1 MNTFLKQAKVIGE
14 VPNFQV
20 DVLVILLNFNQS
32 SYLNQAVNSVLMQ
45 DFKGSMRLLIHDDAS
60 VDNSQVLIQEFC
72 ARFPDTVTG
81 ILQSENVFSR
91 KYNIVKEISRVFNS
105 KYIARLDADDFWNSK
120 NKMQVQFETLESNPL
135 ISVTCHPCY
144 FLNEIDGSFKLF
156 ELRKSGIINARKLA
170 FANFIQS
177 PTVMFRSSS
186 IEVLPENFTDFYIQD
201 WPLWAAASK
210 KGKIQYLPNVYST
223 YRIHGSNGFAGKKN
237 IDFADTRLEITKM
250 MRNFL
255 LPPNRKYWS
264 IMVNLRV
271 IFGFF
276 DRNISNKFLTVLNTF
291 SNKIIGLRI
300 TRIDDIN

>member
-1 MNTFLKQAKVIGE
+1 MNSFLKQAQVIGD
-14 VPNFQV
+14 VPNFKL

-32 SYLNQAVNSVLMQ
+32 SYLYQAVDSVLMQ
-45 DFKGSMRLLIHDDAS
+45 DFEGTMRVLIHDDAS
-60 VDNSQVLIQEFC
+60 KDNSQVLIQELC
-72 ARFPDTVTG
+72 ARFPDTVIG

-91 KYNIVKEISRVFNS
+91 KYNIVQEVSRIFNS

-120 NKMQVQFETLESNPL
+120 DKIQEQFEALENNPL
-135 ISVTCHPCY
+135 VSIVCHPCY
-144 FLNEIDGSFKLF
+144 FLNEMDGSYKLF
-156 ELRKSGIINARKLA
+156 ELRRSGIINSRNLA

-210 KGKIQYLPNVYST
+210 NGKIQYLGNIYST
-223 YRIHGSNGFAGKKN
+223 YRIHGSNGFAGKRN
-237 IDFADTRLEITKM
+237 IDFADTRLGITKM

-264 IMVNLRV
+264 IMVSLRI

-276 DRNISNKFLTVLNTF
+276 DRNISHKSLTVLNTF
-291 SNKIIGLRI
+291 ANRIIGLKI
-300 TRIDDIN
+300 TRIDEIN